1 MPTPPHIAPEGSSRA
16 RSAGIAIS
24 AALVLLTLTLLLGI
38 FSPGSAA
45 PAPTTVT
52 AIPSQSAI
60 AEGPGG
66 RQALTRWTLRKDPS
80 NRGLALGWAK
90 GAFGGTAV
98 SVPNVVSALPI
109 TGPGG
114 VRNYEGSVAWYR
126 TSFQTTTAGAY
137 AVHFESANYL
147 AQVWVDGR
155 ALGSHVGTYLPFEF
169 RRDLATGSHTLV
181 VRIDWRNPAA
191 QANAGFHR
199 TWFNYGGINGEVS
212 IRALGESELSAPSIQ
227 TTLSPDAPNATQA
240 SVRLSVDVRNN
251 GPERVITP
259 VGSLQHG
266 SQVVPVNF
274 PGQTVG
280 HNQTV
285 TMSTTASVGEPALW
299 SPASPNLYELTLAV
313 GQESSYSARVGLRQ
327 LTWSG
332 SKMYLNGQR
341 LTLHGASIQEDI
353 EGHGDALSPADQDGL
368 VRQLKAIGANAARS
382 QHPLDPALL
391 ERLDAAG
398 IMVWQ
403 GVGPVDGAGNWT
415 SKTPAL
421 LREAEQRVRTTERQ
435 AQLHPSIVVWNLA
448 NEVAGNGHPGGQA
461 QYVQAMAQWLH
472 ANDPGRLVAV
482 DVWGDHPPTV
492 AGALYSHVDAV
503 AETDYSGWYDS
514 PHDTPAQITAL
525 IRSRLARMH
534 KTFADKV
541 QIISEFGAESN
552 GLNATNSP
560 GGYAYQSQLLTN
572 HIKTYEADPTLSGM
586 LVWDLRDFALTPTF
600 AGGSIRREL
609 PNIRLLPGLN
619 QKGLYDY
626 AAKAKPAA
634 GVVAKLFKALPAL

>member
-1 MPTPPHIAPEGSSRA
+1 MSE
-16 RSAGIAIS
+16 RSTTKLLAGS
-24 AALVLLTLTLLLGI
+24 AASAVLVALGLTLLLGV

-45 PAPTTVT
+45 PEPTTVT
-52 AIPSQSAI
+52 AIPSQSSI

-66 RQALTRWTLRKDPS
+66 RLALTSWTLRKDPS
-80 NRGLALGWAK
+80 NRGEGLGWAK
-90 GAFGGTAV
+90 GSFSGSAV

-126 TSFQTTTAGAY
+126 TTFQTPTAGAY
-137 AVHFESANYL
+137 ALHFESANYL
-147 AQVWVDGR
+147 ARVWVDGH
-155 ALGSHVGTYLPFEF
+155 ALGSHIGTYLPFEF
-169 RRDLATGSHTLV
+169 RRNLAAGSHTLV

-191 QANAGFHR
+191 QSSAGFHR
-199 TWFNYGGINGEVS
+199 TWFNFGGLNGEVS
-212 IRALGESELSAPSIQ
+212 VRPLAASELSAPTFQ
-227 TTLSPDAPNATQA
+227 TTLSPDAPNAAQA
-240 SVRLSVDVRNN
+240 TVRIGVDVRNN
-251 GPERVITP
+251 GPTRVIAP

-266 SQVVPVNF
+266 SQAIALSFTP
-274 PGQTVG
+274 QTVA

-285 TMSTTASVGEPALW
+285 TMSSTATVAEPALW

-313 GQESSYSARVGLRQ
+313 GQESSYSAHVGLRQ

-332 SKMYLNGQR
+332 NRMYLNGQR

-353 EGHGDALSPADQDGL
+353 EGHGDALNAADQNGL
-368 VRQLKAIGANAARS
+368 VAQLKAIGANAART

-398 IMVWQ
+398 ILVWQ

-415 SKTPAL
+415 SSTPAL
-421 LREAEQRVRTTERQ
+421 LREAEQRVRTTVRQ
-435 AQLHPSIVVWNLA
+435 AALHPSIIAWNLA

-461 QYVQAMAQWLH
+461 QYIETMSQWIH
-472 ANDPGRLVAV
+472 AHDPGRMAAV
-482 DVWGDHPPTV
+482 DIWGDHPPKV
-492 AGALYSHVDAV
+492 AGALYRYVDAV

-514 PHDTPAQITAL
+514 PMDTPAQVSAL
-525 IRSRLARMH
+525 IRSRLAAMH
-534 KTFADKV
+534 KTFAGKV

-552 GLNATNSP
+552 ALNATNSP
-560 GGYAYQSQLLTN
+560 GGYAFQSQLLTN

-609 PNIRLLPGLN
+609 PHIRLLPGLN

-634 GVVAKLFKALPAL
+634 AVVAKLYKALPAV